1 MTHILAKSKFLICM
15 LMAFCL
21 AMTSQAES
29 VATGKTQLLWLGQ
42 SGFRIKTP
50 GGKTIVIDPW
60 ITQGP
65 KAPPEFKN
73 DLSALGHVDF
83 LLVTHA
89 HVDHLADAPDIA
101 KLNQSILYGPADM
114 ITPLITLG
122 IMPANLTHR
131 FNKSGSIEPFPGI
144 KVTAVHAD
152 HSSLLVFNNPATGKA
167 EAHPAGEPVGY
178 IIELENGFK
187 IWDMGDTGLFPDM
200 KFISEYYAPD
210 LVLIPIGGNFT
221 MGPTEAAYAINTW
234 IKPKMVMPMHYGSN
248 PLAKG
253 TVAEF
258 LQAMKNSKSKIIQM
272 TEGQT
277 QDF

>member
-1 MTHILAKSKFLICM
+1 MIFVFLALFIAIS
-15 LMAFCL
+15 A
-21 AMTSQAES
+21 QAQTD
-29 VATGKTQLLWLGQ
+29 VKGKTQLLWLGQ

-50 GGKTIVIDPW
+50 GGKSIVIDPW

-65 KAPPEFKN
+65 RAPAEFKK

-131 FNKSGSIEPFPGI
+131 FNKSGSIEPFAGI

-152 HSSLLVFNNPATGKA
+152 HSSLLVFNNPISGKA
-167 EAHPAGEPVGY
+167 ESHPAGEPVGY

-258 LQAMKNSKSKIIQM
+258 LDAMKNSKSKIIQM

-277 QDF
+277 LEF

>member
-1 MTHILAKSKFLICM
+1 MRNRQINKFLLSILFLVFSFSLPLC
-15 LMAFCL
+15 A
-21 AMTSQAES
+21 QAETK
-29 VATGKTQLLWLGQ
+29 AKTQILWLGQ

-50 GGKTIVIDPW
+50 GGKSIVIDPW

-65 KAPPEFKN
+65 KAPAEFKK

-101 KLNQSILYGPADM
+101 KLNQSVLYGPADM

-122 IMPANLTHR
+122 ILPANLTHR

-167 EAHPAGEPVGY
+167 ESHPAGEPVGY

-187 IWDMGDTGLFPDM
+187 IWNMGDTGMFPDM
-200 KFISEYYAPD
+200 KFISDYYAPD
-210 LVLIPIGGNFT
+210 LVLVPIGGNFT
-221 MGPTEAAYAINTW
+221 MGPAEAAYVIKNW

-253 TVAEF
+253 TVEEF
-258 LQAMKNSKSKIIQM
+258 KDSMKNSTIKIIQM

-277 QDF
+277 LEF

>member
-1 MTHILAKSKFLICM
+1 MRNIFLKSKFMI
-15 LMAFCL
+15 FVFL
-21 AMTSQAES
+21 ALFIAISAQAQTD
-29 VATGKTQLLWLGQ
+29 VKGKTQLLWLGQ

-50 GGKTIVIDPW
+50 GGKSIVIDPW

-65 KAPPEFKN
+65 RAPAEFKK

-131 FNKSGSIEPFPGI
+131 FNKSGSIEPFVGI

-152 HSSLLVFNNPATGKA
+152 HSSLLVFNNPISGKA
-167 EAHPAGEPVGY
+167 ESHPAGEPVGY

-258 LQAMKNSKSKIIQM
+258 LDAMKNSKSKIIQM

-277 QDF
+277 LEF